1 MKNKSEISPDELK
14 EKMTQHAIRLG
25 IIKDGISVYCCCLEQ
40 ETYKES
46 ITELWNLGGNIAR
59 IHPANKGRI

>member
-1 MKNKSEISPDELK
+1 MKNKSEISTDELK

-25 IIKDGISVYCCCLEQ
+25 IIEDGISVYCCCLEQ

-46 ITELWNLGGNIAR
+46 KTEFRYIVVVWSKKLIKSR
-59 IHPANKGRI
+59 